1 MDWKTPGNFFC
12 VAAARCLGRRGA
24 LLLTAIAAGAI
35 FALAF
40 EAKAPPW
47 FIGGALVP
55 FVLPLFLSAW
65 TYRALFVWGL
75 TAGTTACSIYLR
87 WFFAILPLN
96 WVGIETSPFII
107 GVVAA
112 TVLLAAAFLG
122 LFFGLLFVMVRAIAR
137 RNVGRTVLALV
148 VLWPVFEYVRTLA
161 FSFHP
166 YILGP
171 GTIGGDHYGFLLLGY
186 ALADAPMLRAY
197 APFLGDYGLSMVVLL
212 PAVACTVFLSIAL
225 RARLEANSTHRSIT
239 VGIMCLSAFSL
250 LVLVGP
256 RLRTLPSV
264 VKAPLSVAIVETAFP
279 TADVPSATPNE
290 NAHAREEITRRR
302 AVVAGLFARA
312 LETDP
317 DIIVMPES
325 TPTVFRVPDM
335 TPYPDPDSIREAAG
349 IDRYRVIIDTALP
362 PKKWK
367 SSSNP
372 VTVLDTAAGVIGT
385 YEKRFLMPWGEY
397 TPYVTDFVS
406 RLLGLDWRDR
416 VYRYRPGSTTG
427 VFSTRRARIAVLLCS
442 ELHSPS
448 LAREAGRLGAEI
460 LMFSSSEAI
469 LRGAKQLQRQNLA
482 MAQIRAAML
491 RKPLIYAANSGL
503 SFALDMYGDVLWRSE
518 GPREGVAVVSV
529 VPNREKTTAA
539 YLLP

>member
-171 GTIGGDHYGFLLLGY
+171 GTIGGDHYGFLLP
-186 ALADAPMLRAY
+186 AMRSPMRPCCARMR
-197 APFLGDYGLSMVVLL
+197 PF
-212 PAVACTVFLSIAL
+212 
-225 RARLEANSTHRSIT
+225 
-239 VGIMCLSAFSL
+239 
-250 LVLVGP
+250 
-256 RLRTLPSV
+256 
-264 VKAPLSVAIVETAFP
+264 
-279 TADVPSATPNE
+279 SATTGLAWSCFCPPS
-290 NAHAREEITRRR
+290 HAQ
-302 AVVAGLFARA
+302 F
-312 LETDP
+312 
-317 DIIVMPES
+317 
-325 TPTVFRVPDM
+325 F
-335 TPYPDPDSIREAAG
+335 
-349 IDRYRVIIDTALP
+349 
-362 PKKWK
+362 
-367 SSSNP
+367 
-372 VTVLDTAAGVIGT
+372 
-385 YEKRFLMPWGEY
+385 FL
-397 TPYVTDFVS
+397 
-406 RLLGLDWRDR
+406 
-416 VYRYRPGSTTG
+416 
-427 VFSTRRARIAVLLCS
+427 
-442 ELHSPS
+442 
-448 LAREAGRLGAEI
+448 
-460 LMFSSSEAI
+460 
-469 LRGAKQLQRQNLA
+469 
-482 MAQIRAAML
+482 
-491 RKPLIYAANSGL
+491 
-503 SFALDMYGDVLWRSE
+503 
-518 GPREGVAVVSV
+518 
-529 VPNREKTTAA
+529 
-539 YLLP
+539 